1 MLFGQTIAIPIPFEV
16 GLLTKTI
23 PERIL
28 RYYNED
34 ETFKEMF
41 TGMMRR
47 VGQSLS
53 IDPRQATF
61 LNAPIEN
68 LTNYDFY
75 TGQPVVPYYMK
86 DLDPQLQYR
95 PSTNNL
101 WKELGD
107 KMNVSPLYLDNLW
120 KGYTGT
126 IGNWVANATDSFSR
140 EYLDMPPR
148 QAFRLDEKPAVG
160 ALLID
165 PEGRGLENEFYSLK
179 ETTDN
184 LFKSMKEAEKRITEG
199 GDEFAY
205 HLTDEYRFE
214 YMETLKLLTQDLNN
228 ISELLSET
236 RLEEERIL
244 NDRTISSEEK
254 TDQLTDLRDTRNFIL
269 KGIGERRMKIEK
281 GLFEDIRGAL

>member
-1 MLFGQTIAIPIPFEV
+1 
-16 GLLTKTI
+16 
-23 PERIL
+23 
-28 RYYNED
+28 
-34 ETFKEMF
+34 
-41 TGMMRR
+41 
-47 VGQSLS
+47 
-53 IDPRQATF
+53 
-61 LNAPIEN
+61 
-68 LTNYDFY
+68 
-75 TGQPVVPYYMK
+75 
-86 DLDPQLQYR
+86 
-95 PSTNNL
+95 
-101 WKELGD
+101 
-107 KMNVSPLYLDNLW
+107 
-120 KGYTGT
+120 
-126 IGNWVANATDSFSR
+126 
-140 EYLDMPPR
+140 MPPR

-165 PEGRGLENEFYSLK
+165 PEGRGLENEFYALK

-184 LFKSMKEAEKRITEG
+184 LFSSMKEAEKRITKG

-281 GLFEDIRGAL
+281 GLFEDIRGEL